1 MPGKK
6 KYIYIYILIFSPWKI
21 EAKCYYFSVGET
33 SEDEMGEEED
43 RDLMGVNLV
52 KLRQSISIRNTLL
65 HREKRKLVKKVKA
78 KITREIPKGII

>member
-1 MPGKK
+1 
-6 KYIYIYILIFSPWKI
+6 
-21 EAKCYYFSVGET
+21 
-33 SEDEMGEEED
+33 MGEEED